1 MESNLKDMFVTLEVL
16 DTNGSVLH
24 KQECPKAMVGYLAL
38 SWFNPIREYK
48 FRIVDNAGV
57 TLGQL

>member
-1 MESNLKDMFVTLEVL
+1 MFVTLEVL

-48 FRIVDNAGV
+48 FRIVDNTGV